1 MFHFVVSYKKFK
13 IYQNFPV
20 CLPTAGTS
28 NVRCTVPDS
37 QAWLM
42 TVDLW
47 KSVVLIMYTMMFPSS
62 FMRERTVIIETWWNN
77 TNKLVLDLMRPQIDQ
92 GHSKECTSDK
102 KKQQQQQQQKWTNL
116 HNDNKYKTKQQIK
129 LIKVLGWPFTTI
141 PG

>member
-1 MFHFVVSYKKFK
+1 
-13 IYQNFPV
+13 
-20 CLPTAGTS
+20 
-28 NVRCTVPDS
+28 
-37 QAWLM
+37 
-42 TVDLW
+42 
-47 KSVVLIMYTMMFPSS
+47 MYTMMFPSS